1 MLFLIYGFFYFL
13 VLIIF
18 VFTLFFIDRV
28 DFSINNFLI
37 FSYLFLSLPFFDLI
51 FDFFRKNILKIYY
64 KNQLS
69 FSDYKE
75 KITDIFKIKKTY
87 FILFIA
93 LFILSLFL
101 NTYLTNYIFLIVLLY
116 LFLDLKSINLFY
128 ITLFFFL
135 ILPLFYFSKSVYFTY
150 SLNYFFVSFLAWIS
164 IFIFEKLKLSWEKI
178 LKYLNVFFKK
188 TLWIIFKNLKQD
200 YNVIFFDVLFLFFI
214 FFILSFFYLELFELL
229 VYLFSFVLFVY
240 IVWKIFW
247 LKIDYSISKQ
257 EIIENKSLFL
267 FFILIWFSSFYW
279 FYNKLLT
286 QNTVVENTTNIQ
298 KIKPIIEELPLET
311 VDIITQENQ
320 NNLEL
325 PEIETKITTFDISM
339 FGENIW
345 LWSEWENVKNLQLFL
360 NEKWYYNFS
369 IDWIYAESTQIAMR
383 RFLNEKCWW
392 NQDNQWILWP
402 LARECIK
409 KMLIE

>member
-1 MLFLIYGFFYFL
+1 MLFLIYWFFYFL

-51 FDFFRKNILKIYY
+51 FDFFRKNILKFYH

-69 FSDYKE
+69 FSEYKE

-93 LFILSLFL
+93 LFLISLFL
-101 NTYLTNYIFLIVLLY
+101 NTYFTNYIFLIILLY
-116 LFLDLKSINLFY
+116 VFFDLKSINLFY
-128 ITLFFFL
+128 ISLFFFL

-150 SLNYFFVSFLAWIS
+150 FLNYFFISFLAWIS
-164 IFIFEKLKLSWEKI
+164 IFIFEKLKLSWEK
-178 LKYLNVFFKK
+178 LSKYLSDFLKK
-188 TLWIIFKNLKQD
+188 TLWMIFKNLKQD
-200 YNVIFFDVLFLFFI
+200 YNIIFFDVLFLFFI

-257 EIIENKSLFL
+257 EIIENKALFL

-286 QNTVVENTTNIQ
+286 KNTVVENTVNNQET
-298 KIKPIIEELPLET
+298 PVSIEKLPSET
-311 VDIITQENQ
+311 ILNQ

-392 NQDNQWILWP
+392 KQDNQWILWP
-402 LARECIK
+402 LARECIE